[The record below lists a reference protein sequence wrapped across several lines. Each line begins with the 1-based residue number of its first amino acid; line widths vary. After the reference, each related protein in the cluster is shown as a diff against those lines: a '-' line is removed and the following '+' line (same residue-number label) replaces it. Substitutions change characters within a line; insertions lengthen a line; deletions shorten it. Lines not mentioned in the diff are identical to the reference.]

1 MLNCTLKTLRSIVRT
16 MPWLVL
22 VTAGAS
28 QTGCYYHVMGGPAV
42 ATANDDAPGAVL
54 TASGGLN
61 GRLGG
66 IGINA
71 SGSLL
76 EEQSSG
82 MLGLEALRIWRGE
95 PETGFQPYVRG
106 ALGLVEVGRHRDAT
120 LLGGLSPR
128 AEAGVMWLDQSLMGL
143 TLSAG
148 AEYRLRDDGL
158 STPMFWLQ
166 VGFGVFNYV
175 DSAADRNR

>member
-1 MLNCTLKTLRSIVRT
+1 MPNCNLKTLRSIVLT
-16 MPWLVL
+16 MSWLVL
-22 VTAGAS
+22 LTASAS

-42 ATANDDAPGAVL
+42 ATANDDRVGAAL

-66 IGINA
+66 IGFNA
-71 SGSLL
+71 NGSLL
-76 EEQSSG
+76 EDQSSG
-82 MLGLEALRIWRGE
+82 MLGVEALRIWRGE
-95 PETGFQPYVRG
+95 PETGFQPYLRG
-106 ALGLVEVGRHRDAT
+106 AFGLVEVGRHGDAT

-143 TLSAG
+143 TLSVG
-148 AEYRLRDDGL
+148 AEYRLRGDGR
-158 STPMFWLQ
+158 STPLFWLQ

>member
-1 MLNCTLKTLRSIVRT
+1 MLTCARETLQSIRRA
-16 MPWLVL
+16 MPWLAL
-22 VTAGAS
+22 LTAGAS
-28 QTGCYYHVMGGPAV
+28 QSGCYYHAMAGPAV
-42 ATANDDAPGAVL
+42 ATANDDRAGGVL
-54 TASGGLN
+54 TASGGFN

-66 IGINA
+66 VGVNA

-76 EEQSSG
+76 EKQFTG
-82 MLGLEALRIWRGE
+82 MVGVEAMRIWRGQ

-106 ALGLVEVGRHRDAT
+106 ALGLVEVGRYGDET

-128 AEAGVMWLDQSLMGL
+128 AEAGIMWLDQSLKGL

-166 VGFGVFNYV
+166 VGFGVFDYV